1 MGQEA
6 VGWDTDLILLINKKR
21 HMIMINCKAAPDH
34 DKDDEKEAN
43 AKEQHRCPR
52 KTPHRG
58 FVKERKQINIEQLQ
72 Y

>member
-1 MGQEA
+1 
-6 VGWDTDLILLINKKR
+6 
-21 HMIMINCKAAPDH
+21 MINSNAPDH

-43 AKEQHRCPR
+43 AKEQHRRPR
-52 KTPHRG
+52 KGCHSG

>member
-1 MGQEA
+1 MGQDT

-21 HMIMINCKAAPDH
+21 HMIMINCKAPDH

-52 KTPHRG
+52 KCSHRG

-72 Y
+72 H